1 MSSQRSSDILSML
14 VNIYG
19 SRELFVNE
27 YRSLLADRILTH
39 FNFDTDREV
48 RNLELLKLRFGES
61 QLHHCEVML
70 KDVADSRRC
79 NANIKSAKGGKK
91 DVDDK
96 ENKEETQEQEEEEE
110 NVDDDLP
117 DGGKR
122 EVRRFHPRKNVYSPK
137 LLCVLLKKRNLTFD
151 L

>member
-1 MSSQRSSDILSML
+1 ML

-27 YRSLLADRILTH
+27 YRSLLADRILTN
-39 FNFDTDREV
+39 FNYETDREV

-79 NANIKSAKGGKK
+79 NSNIHSSQKTKEKDENEEVKDEMDGGA
-91 DVDDK
+91 
-96 ENKEETQEQEEEEE
+96 EEEE
-110 NVDDDLP
+110 VIRYDWFQGIFTHSSCITLALSY
-117 DGGKR
+117 KI
-122 EVRRFHPRKNVYSPK
+122 HQKS
-137 LLCVLLKKRNLTFD
+137 
-151 L
+151 